1 MSRDASAR
9 CSLRT
14 ARMMCR
20 ARPGFTLIEIL
31 VVLAIIATL
40 AALVGPSVFRNVGD
54 SRTQA
59 AKSQLELFALALEQY
74 RLDNHV
80 YPTTDQG
87 LSALRTMPLTG
98 EPPRNW
104 RGPYLRRV
112 VPDDPWG
119 RAYVYVAPGRE
130 NPETYDVYSLG
141 RDGRP
146 GGEREDADVTSWGG
160 TVRP

>member
-1 MSRDASAR
+1 MSRKAVVTPA
-9 CSLRT
+9 CHH
-14 ARMMCR
+14 AQ
-20 ARPGFTLIEIL
+20 AGFTLIEIL

-54 SRTQA
+54 SRMSA
-59 AKSQLELFALALEQY
+59 ARSQLELFALALEQY

-80 YPTTDQG
+80 YPVTEQG
-87 LSALRTMPLTG
+87 LSALRTMPVTG

-112 VPDDPWG
+112 VPNDPWG
-119 RAYVYVAPGRE
+119 RPYIYAAPGRE
-130 NPETYDVYSLG
+130 NTEGFDLYSLG

-146 GGEREDADVTSWGG
+146 GGEGEDADVTSWGG
-160 TVRP
+160 PVRP

>member
-1 MSRDASAR
+1 VSRKASRAP
-9 CSLRT
+9 RT
-14 ARMMCR
+14 
-20 ARPGFTLIEIL
+20 GFTLIEIL

-59 AKSQLELFALALEQY
+59 AASQLELFALALEQY
-74 RLDNHV
+74 RLDNHT

-87 LSALRTMPLTG
+87 LVALRTMPVTG
-98 EPPRNW
+98 ELPRNW

-119 RAYVYVAPGRE
+119 RPYLYVAPGRE
-130 NPETYDVYSLG
+130 NPETYDLYSLG
-141 RDGRP
+141 RDGHL
-146 GGEREDADVTSWGG
+146 GGDAEDADITSWGG
-160 TVRP
+160 PPRQ

>member
-1 MSRDASAR
+1 VASRGR
-9 CSLRT
+9 G
-14 ARMMCR
+14 
-20 ARPGFTLIEIL
+20 GFTLIEIL

-40 AALVGPSVFRNVGD
+40 AALVGPSVFRNVGE

-59 AKSQLELFALALEQY
+59 ARSQLELFALALEQY

-80 YPTTDQG
+80 YPATEQG
-87 LSALRTMPLTG
+87 LAALRTMPTTG

-119 RAYVYVAPGRE
+119 RAYLYEAPGRE
-130 NPETYDVYSLG
+130 NPETYDLSSLG

-146 GGEREDADVTSWGG
+146 GGEGEDADVTSWGG
-160 TVRP
+160 AVRQ